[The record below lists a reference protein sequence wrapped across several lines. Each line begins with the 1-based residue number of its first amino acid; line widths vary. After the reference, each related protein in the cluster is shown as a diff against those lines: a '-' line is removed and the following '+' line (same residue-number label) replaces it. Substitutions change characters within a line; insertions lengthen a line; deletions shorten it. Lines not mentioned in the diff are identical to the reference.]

1 MSPGQNILPVGIA
14 ADVAAGEEEDED
26 GPSAAGEMHDPS
38 VSSSEL
44 QAESIGSGKG
54 PAGGDA
60 FFCKSSL
67 P

>member
-1 MSPGQNILPVGIA
+1 MSPGQNIWPVGIA
-14 ADVAAGEEEDED
+14 ADVAAGEEED